1 MKYGLNGI
9 YEAMHGFEQTPW
21 LAAYKLGGSMYAGE
35 YKSLLR
41 YIILFFT
48 NSSDA
53 FSPAAGGGTPIGA
66 STIRC
71 PKI

>member
-1 MKYGLNGI
+1 VKYGLNGI

-21 LAAYKLGGSMYAGE
+21 LAAYKLGSSMYAGE
-35 YKSLLR
+35 YKSLPL
-41 YIILFFT
+41 YILFFT

-71 PKI
+71 PRI